1 MSEKAWKML
10 LIISDNVMLVGLH
23 EVELKVSILLVLF
36 TQGFNKYIRMNG
48 SINL

>member
-23 EVELKVSILLVLF
+23 EVEFKVRILLVLF
-36 TQGFNKYIRMNG
+36 TQGVNKYIRMNG